1 MTALRRPVVALASC
15 GAFALAMAVAT
26 PASAGTAPERTMVR
40 LVNGDRLSRTI
51 FPLRAS
57 AAVTRI
63 ARRHSRQMAARG
75 SLYHSCIDC
84 ILHQHRWAT
93 IGENVG
99 RASTVRQANQLFMHS
114 APHRQ
119 NILSSAFRRIGVGI
133 VRARGV
139 LWVTELFYRS

>member
-1 MTALRRPVVALASC
+1 ML
-15 GAFALAMAVAT
+15 
-26 PASAGTAPERTMVR
+26 R
-40 LVNGDRLSRTI
+40 LVNADRHRHGLGSLRLSGTLSG
-51 FPLRAS
+51 FSPQHSRAM
-57 AAVTRI
+57 
-63 ARRHSRQMAARG
+63 ARRRALVH
-75 SLYHSCIDC
+75 HSCIDC